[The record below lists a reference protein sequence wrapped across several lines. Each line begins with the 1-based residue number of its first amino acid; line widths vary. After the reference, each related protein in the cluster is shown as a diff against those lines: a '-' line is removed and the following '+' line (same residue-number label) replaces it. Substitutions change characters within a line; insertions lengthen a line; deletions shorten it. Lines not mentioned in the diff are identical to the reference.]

1 MNLLKIILLAFAV
14 IILNINLNAQD
25 NESTPEYE
33 ATKQTEKLQRELNL
47 SNTQVKQVYEI
58 NLKYARARQ
67 NSTSRSEA
75 MERMKNKDADL
86 HRVLSNE
93 QINQLQNKRYER
105 SSFQS
110 ANPSNFRSQGQT
122 NNSRTTNRPN
132 SNQEYTTQP
141 RRSTSTMQTNR
152 SKTYRD
158 SNQQQRRVVTPSVNN
173 QRGVQTNSTP
183 RSTTPSSNQ
192 NTERSRSETSPSSGS
207 QRR

>member
-122 NNSRTTNRPN
+122 NNSRTTSRPN
-132 SNQEYTTQP
+132 NNQEYTTQP

-158 SNQQQRRVVTPSVNN
+158 SNLQQRRAVSPPVNN

-192 NTERSRSETSPSSGS
+192 NTERSRGETSPSSGS